1 MKYEETEIS
10 NLVLAQI
17 LRKLNFVVLKYVNS
31 DDRVKQLLNLSTCKW
46 MGQVG
51 EVAVNSL
58 VNVNEEIFIWCLTIS
73 CRITE
78 KSYT

>member
-1 MKYEETEIS
+1 
-10 NLVLAQI
+10 
-17 LRKLNFVVLKYVNS
+17 
-31 DDRVKQLLNLSTCKW
+31 
-46 MGQVG
+46 MGQVS

-78 KSYT
+78 KS